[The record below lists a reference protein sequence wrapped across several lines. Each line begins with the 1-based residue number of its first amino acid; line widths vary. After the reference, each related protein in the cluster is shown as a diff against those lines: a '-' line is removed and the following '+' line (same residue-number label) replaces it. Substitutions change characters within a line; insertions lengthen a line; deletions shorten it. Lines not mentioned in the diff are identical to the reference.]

1 MTIYVLL
8 LILST
13 LSVAGAIQCYS
24 GSHLQITECP
34 GINCI
39 KHSLGFDTARYCDGT
54 GGSSICQTYRIFEA
68 CDTIPNL
75 GHICCCSSNL
85 CNSVQ
90 SIFMSKLLLLALP
103 LLFLK
108 IIL

>member
-1 MTIYVLL
+1 MTINILL
-8 LILST
+8 LILLT

-24 GSHLQITECP
+24 GSQLQITECP
-34 GINCI
+34 SINCI

-68 CDTIPNL
+68 CETIPNL
-75 GHICCCSSNL
+75 GYICCCSSNL
-85 CNSVQ
+85 CNSAQ
-90 SIFMSKLLLLALP
+90 SLFMFKVLLPVLTILLS
-103 LLFLK
+103 K

>member
-13 LSVAGAIQCYS
+13 LSVARAIQCYS

-34 GINCI
+34 SINCI
-39 KHSLGFDTARYCDGT
+39 KHLLGFDTARYCDGT

-68 CDTIPNL
+68 CETIPNL
-75 GHICCCSSNL
+75 GQICCCSSNL
-85 CNSVQ
+85 CNSAQ
-90 SIFMSKLLLLALP
+90 SIFMFKILPLALALLL
-103 LLFLK
+103 LK